1 MTGLLYYRYY
11 HYFILGLGLCSQF
24 LDASAFVAPFHAF
37 LIVSPME
44 HKRDATVAGL
54 AWPSNPNR
62 GLAPTN
68 PDQAPDAQASA
79 LCHSGLPDPTTGTTS
94 APLAADNTT
103 TDIGTTAHSDTY
115 SGFAPPDVP
124 FPTSQVLHTTTF
136 IVPTSLPAWF
146 TRSNSRSLPTPTIP
160 GSYSLKRSPCQGSP
174 DVVTPSTTF
183 TVFRATGSGHCA
195 QRIIGDIILRF
206 L

>member
-1 MTGLLYYRYY
+1 
-11 HYFILGLGLCSQF
+11 
-24 LDASAFVAPFHAF
+24 
-37 LIVSPME
+37 ME

-68 PDQAPDAQASA
+68 PDQAPDAPASA
-79 LCHSGLPDPTTGTTS
+79 LCHSGLPDPTTGTPS
-94 APLAADNTT
+94 APLAADSTT

-115 SGFAPPDVP
+115 SGLAPPDVP
-124 FPTSQVLHTTTF
+124 FPTEQ
-136 IVPTSLPAWF
+136 
-146 TRSNSRSLPTPTIP
+146 
-160 GSYSLKRSPCQGSP
+160 SPP
-174 DVVTPSTTF
+174 NVVILSTTF

>member
-1 MTGLLYYRYY
+1 M
-11 HYFILGLGLCSQF
+11 
-24 LDASAFVAPFHAF
+24 
-37 LIVSPME
+37 
-44 HKRDATVAGL
+44 AGL

-94 APLAADNTT
+94 APLAADSTT

-124 FPTSQVLHTTTF
+124 FPTEPNPAYHYFHRGSLLIPRGSHQIQFKIITHSNNTREMF
-136 IVPTSLPAWF
+136 IEEIPMSGLSKCRDPEHYFLWSFRQLGVAPAHSGLLATSL
-146 TRSNSRSLPTPTIP
+146 
-160 GSYSLKRSPCQGSP
+160 
-174 DVVTPSTTF
+174 
-183 TVFRATGSGHCA
+183 
-195 QRIIGDIILRF
+195 
-206 L
+206 

>member
-1 MTGLLYYRYY
+1 MVII
-11 HYFILGLGLCSQF
+11 ILGLGLLSQF
-24 LDASAFVAPFHAF
+24 HDASAFLAPFHAF

-68 PDQAPDAQASA
+68 PDQAPDGPASA
-79 LCHSGLPDPTTGTTS
+79 LCHSGLPDPTTGTSS
-94 APLAADNTT
+94 APLAADSTT
-103 TDIGTTAHSDTY
+103 TDIETTAHSDTY
-115 SGFAPPDVP
+115 SGLAPPDVP
-124 FPTSQVLHTTTF
+124 FPTEQSLAYHYLHRAHF
-136 IVPTSLPAWF
+136 S
-146 TRSNSRSLPTPTIP
+146 SRVVHQIQFKILPTPTTP
-160 GSYSLKRSPCQGSP
+160 GCYTLKRSPCQGFP
-174 DVVTPSTTF
+174 NVVILSTTF